1 MADRE
6 LVILDRVQHL
16 LALCQAL
23 RSLIDQGRRNGL
35 LAGRFLLL
43 GSTSGEL
50 LRQSGESLA
59 GHNRL
64 SGIAAATTA

>member
-23 RSLIDQGRRNGL
+23 RSLIDQGRHNGL
-35 LAGRFLLL
+35 LAARFLLL
-43 GSTSGEL
+43 GSASGEL

-59 GHNRL
+59 GRNRL
-64 SGIAAATTA
+64 SGIAAAATA